1 MRTRKITSLIIQ
13 IEESFEGFLS
23 HRQSKCIEERE
34 EEEPKEEEEEGR
46 KKYVR
51 SRSWSR

>member
-1 MRTRKITSLIIQ
+1 MRKIISLIIQ

-34 EEEPKEEEEEGR
+34 EEEPKEEEEEEGR